1 MCSKLGFR
9 LYFENLDINLENK
22 YFDRFLKRNMNK
34 NKLNESNL
42 DYKLNTCKINKQIL
56 ISR

>member
-1 MCSKLGFR
+1 MYSKLG
-9 LYFENLDINLENK
+9 FENLDINLENK

-34 NKLNESNL
+34 NKLNESNS
-42 DYKLNTCKINKQIL
+42 DYKLNSCKINKQIL